1 MNETNNINEEKI
13 PKPSVFAEEFA
24 DMLIRRG
31 KIEKDAEAL
40 RDLAARVM
48 NNFENGDAALE
59 IEPISYEEDLLEDNL
74 QDWSTVVGL
83 DEQEDWDRPVHPLI
97 WVPFHGLV
105 YDSGSGDGLLYLSRC
120 RQAERR
126 IGAFVRECLSHNQIG
141 GFPELSDKKIM
152 SLTKKLKNENSHEQ
166 REAVRKCS
174 GKRLAVLTG
183 GPGTGKTT
191 TLGAILL
198 LELQHNPKLEIG
210 LCAPTGK
217 AAAQMRTAL
226 QDEMKEAS
234 DTDNKNRVLDL
245 QPTTIHKLLGISTY
259 RNNLPRYH
267 HGNPLPYQL
276 VVVDESSMVDLITF
290 SRLIDAL
297 PQNGRLLLL
306 GDKDQ
311 LDAVETGV
319 VFADLVKF
327 LEENHPDCLQKLKTN
342 FRSKDIEEL
351 VKFAHCL
358 SETTT
363 TQIGFFHKDILV
375 HKADIPS
382 KLDRLYAANAAK
394 SNKFWAKTPQKDEK
408 DIKAELATWV
418 KMLNLEAPEKKA
430 GESLEDYARAWLE
443 VHERFKVLC
452 TTRRGSL
459 GIYNMNRYMKEILGQ
474 TNDENGIPLMNTQND
489 SVLGLKNGDVGVRLG
504 ARVYFRNYDPDATN
518 KSEIK
523 AVSYAQ
529 LMDHCEEAY
538 AITIHKSQGSSYDNV
553 LVTLPDDPKNP
564 LLTRNLLYTG
574 ITRAKKTCLIWAT
587 RESVEKAIE
596 TPTNR
601 VSGLARLCHED
612 PDKTPHEKD
621 WYLDIDNGKLIAKD
635 PDAATNYTDASA
647 QP

>member
-1 MNETNNINEEKI
+1 MNETNNINEKKI
-13 PKPSVFAEEFA
+13 PKDSVFAEEFA
-24 DMLIRRG
+24 DMLVRRG
-31 KIEKDAEAL
+31 KITKDAEAL

-59 IEPISYEEDLLEDNL
+59 VEPISYEEDLLEDNR

-83 DEQEDWDRPVHPLI
+83 DEQENWERPVHPLI
-97 WVPFHGLV
+97 WVGFHGLV

-126 IGAFVRECLSHNQIG
+126 IGAFVRECLSHNQIKD
-141 GFPELSDKKIM
+141 FPEPSEEKIM
-152 SLTKKLKNENSHEQ
+152 SLTEKLKNENSREQ
-166 REAVRKCS
+166 REAVKKCS

-198 LELQHNPKLEIG
+198 LELQHNPKLSIG

-217 AAAQMRTAL
+217 AAAQMRKAL
-226 QDEMKEAS
+226 QDEMKEDEKKENEKKEVS
-234 DTDNKNRVLDL
+234 DTDNKNRVLAL
-245 QPTTIHKLLGISTY
+245 QPTTIHKLLGINQY
-259 RNNLPRYH
+259 RSGLPRYH

-297 PQNGRLLLL
+297 PPNGRLLLL

-342 FRSKDIEEL
+342 FRSKDIKEL
-351 VKFAHCL
+351 VEFAHSL
-358 SETTT
+358 SETTTTQSETTT
-363 TQIGFFHKDILV
+363 TQIGIFHKDILV
-375 HKADIPS
+375 HKADIPE
-382 KLDRLYAANAAK
+382 KLNDLYATK
-394 SNKFWAKTPQKDEK
+394 SDKFWAKTPQKDEK
-408 DIKAELATWV
+408 DIKTELATWFEL
-418 KMLNLEAPEKKA
+418 LNLEVPEKKE
-430 GESLEDYARAWLE
+430 GESLEVYARAWLDF
-443 VHERFKVLC
+443 HERFKVLC
-452 TTRRGSL
+452 TTRHGSL

-489 SVLGLKNGDVGVRLG
+489 SILGLKNGDVGVRLG
-504 ARVYFRNYDPDATN
+504 DRVYFRNYDPEE
-518 KSEIK
+518 KSDIK

-587 RESVEKAIE
+587 RPSVEKAIE

-612 PDKTPHEKD
+612 PD
-621 WYLDIDNGKLIAKD
+621 
-635 PDAATNYTDASA
+635 AATNNTDASA

>member
-1 MNETNNINEEKI
+1 MSENNNINEEKI
-13 PKPSVFAEEFA
+13 PKTSVFAEEFA
-24 DMLIRRG
+24 DMLVRRG
-31 KIEKDAEAL
+31 KITKDAEAL
-40 RDLAARVM
+40 RGLGARVM

-59 IEPISYEEDLLEDNL
+59 VEPISYEGDLLEENL

-83 DEQEDWDRPVHPLI
+83 DEQEDWNRPVHPLI

-120 RQAERR
+120 RQAERH
-126 IGAFVRECLSHNQIG
+126 IGAFVRECLSHNRIG
-141 GFPELSDKKIM
+141 EFPEPCEETIKA
-152 SLTKKLKNENSHEQ
+152 LTKKLKNENSREQ

-217 AAAQMRTAL
+217 AAAQMRKAL
-226 QDEMKEAS
+226 KDEMQDVS
-234 DTDNKNRVLDL
+234 DTDNKNRVLAL
-245 QPTTIHKLLGISTY
+245 QPTTIHKLLGISPY
-259 RNNLPRYH
+259 RNNLPQYH
-267 HGNPLPYQL
+267 HGNSLPYQL

-342 FRSKDIEEL
+342 FRSKDIEDL
-351 VKFAHCL
+351 VEFAQYL

-363 TQIGFFHKDILV
+363 TQIGIFHKEVLV
-375 HKADIPS
+375 HKADIPK
-382 KLDRLYAANAAK
+382 KLDRLYAAE
-394 SNKFWAKTPQKDEK
+394 SDKFWAKTPQKDEK
-408 DIKAELATWV
+408 DIKTELATWF
-418 KMLNLEAPEKKA
+418 KSLNMEAPEKKT

-443 VHERFKVLC
+443 FHERFKVLC

-459 GIYNMNRYMKEILGQ
+459 GIYNMNHYMKEILGQ

-504 ARVYFRNYDPDATN
+504 DRVYFRSYSPDAT
-518 KSEIK
+518 SDIRP
-523 AVSYAQ
+523 VSYAQ

-553 LVTLPDDPKNP
+553 LVTLPDDLDNP

-635 PDAATNYTDASA
+635 PDKGAASANASA

>member
-1 MNETNNINEEKI
+1 MSENNNTYEEEKI

-24 DMLIRRG
+24 DMLVRRG
-31 KIEKDAEAL
+31 KIKQDREAL
-40 RDLAARVM
+40 HDLAARVM

-59 IEPISYEEDLLEDNL
+59 VDPCSYEEDLLEDNR
-74 QDWSTVVGL
+74 QDWSEVVGL
-83 DEQEDWDRPVHPLI
+83 DEEENWDRPVHPLI
-97 WVPFHGLV
+97 WVGFHGLV
-105 YDSGSGDGLLYLSRC
+105 YNSGSGDGLLYLSRC

-126 IGAFVRECLSHNQIG
+126 IGAFVRECLPHNQIG
-141 GFPELSDKKIM
+141 DFPEPSEETIK
-152 SLTKKLKNENSHEQ
+152 SLTKKLSNENSREQ
-166 REAVRKCS
+166 REAVKKCS

-198 LELQHNPKLEIG
+198 LELQHNPDLSIG

-217 AAAQMRTAL
+217 AAAQMRKSL

-234 DTDNKNRVLDL
+234 DTDNRNRVLDL
-245 QPTTIHKLLGISTY
+245 QPTTIHKLLGISPY
-259 RNNLPRYH
+259 RNNLPQYH

-297 PQNGRLLLL
+297 PKNGRLLLL

-342 FRSKDIEEL
+342 FRSKDIEDL
-351 VKFAHCL
+351 VEFAHCL

-363 TQIGFFHKDILV
+363 TQIYFFHKDILV
-375 HKADIPS
+375 HKAEIPS
-382 KLDRLYAANAAK
+382 KLDRLYAAE
-394 SNKFWAKTPQKDEK
+394 SDKFWAKTPKKDEK
-408 DIKAELATWV
+408 DIQKELATWF
-418 KMLNLEAPEKKA
+418 KKLNLEVPEKKE
-430 GESLEDYARAWLE
+430 GESLEDYARAWLDF
-443 VHERFKVLC
+443 HEKFKVLC
-452 TTRRGSL
+452 ATRLGSL
-459 GIYNMNRYMKEILGQ
+459 GIKNMNRHMKEILGQ

-504 ARVYFRNYDPDATN
+504 DRVYFRNYSPDAT
-518 KSEIK
+518 SDIK
-523 AVSYAQ
+523 PVSYAQ

-587 RESVEKAIE
+587 RPSMEKAIE

-601 VSGLARLCHED
+601 VSGLASLCHED
-612 PDKTPHEKD
+612 PD
-621 WYLDIDNGKLIAKD
+621 
-635 PDAATNYTDASA
+635 AATNTTAGTTA